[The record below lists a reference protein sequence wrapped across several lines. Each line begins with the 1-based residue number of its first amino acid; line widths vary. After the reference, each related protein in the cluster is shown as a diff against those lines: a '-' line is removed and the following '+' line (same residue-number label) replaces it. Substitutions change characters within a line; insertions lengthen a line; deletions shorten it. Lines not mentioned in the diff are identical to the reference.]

1 MEKDLTL
8 LILAAGMGSRFGGL
22 KQIEPVGPNGEF
34 LIDYSIYDAIRA
46 GFTKVVFVI
55 KKENEKIFKETV
67 GSRVAK
73 KIKVEYAF
81 QEIDDLPS
89 NNIDWKGRTKPWG
102 TAHAVLC
109 AKELIHEPFLMINAD
124 DFYGYDAYQVASRFL
139 KERMNDPYYCIV
151 GYQITRTLSEHG
163 CVKRGICSV
172 DHGKLVTLTES
183 NVERVGEKIIASPLD
198 HSMPF
203 EVSEDCLVSMN
214 MLGFTPSLF
223 PYLEKH
229 FSTFLE
235 MHKNDILTCEYL
247 IPDSVKTMI
256 EEGYIEVEMLSTS
269 AEWLGMTYREDKEKI
284 IDKINQ
290 WIKDGI
296 YPENLWEL

>member
-81 QEIDDLPS
+81 QEINDLPS
-89 NNIDWKGRTKPWG
+89 NDIDWKGRTKPWG

-139 KERMNDPYYCIV
+139 KERKNDPYYCIV
-151 GYQITRTLSEHG
+151 GYQIIRTLSEHG
-163 CVKRGICSV
+163 SVKRGICSV

-183 NVERVGEKIIASPLD
+183 SVERVGEKIIASPLD

-229 FSTFLE
+229 FGTFLE

-247 IPDSVKTMI
+247 IPDSVKKMI

>member
-81 QEIDDLPS
+81 QEINDLPS
-89 NNIDWKGRTKPWG
+89 NDIDWKGRTKPWG

-139 KERMNDPYYCIV
+139 KERKNDPYYCIV
-151 GYQITRTLSEHG
+151 GYQIIRTLSEHG
-163 CVKRGICSV
+163 SVKRGICSV

-229 FSTFLE
+229 FGTFLE

-247 IPDSVKTMI
+247 IPDSVKKMI

-290 WIKDGI
+290 LIKDGI
-296 YPENLWEL
+296 YPGNLWEL